1 MPWIITMFISSIFK
15 CSAKDT
21 CVGPMC
27 RKKENLLENSAAP
40 GFWLLAPLSLPTQQ
54 INQSILQDSGQVLVP
69 DFSTLNISIAYVA
82 MAWRK
87 ENETFL
93 TLPQLYVFHMTLKN
107 WNWQELSLDCTVSQ
121 LVCNT
126 LYWLVSRWML
136 TAFCLRY
143 TFPVCTF
150 TDLSWTNVKVN
161 FWVAQPY
168 NGWRAKLQDT
178 LRGKK
183 TTNVGKEL

>member
-1 MPWIITMFISSIFK
+1 MQYQRYL
-15 CSAKDT
+15 
-21 CVGPMC
+21 C
-27 RKKENLLENSAAP
+27 RAYVQEKENLLENSAAP
-40 GFWLLAPLSLPTQQ
+40 GFWLLAPLSLLPQQ
-54 INQSILQDSGQVLVP
+54 INQSILQDSDQVLVP
-69 DFSTLNISIAYVA
+69 DFSTLNISVVYVCYS
-82 MAWRK
+82 MK
-87 ENETFL
+87 EGKWNILDFASAL
-93 TLPQLYVFHMTLKN
+93 CLPYKMTLKN
-107 WNWQELSLDCTVSQ
+107 GNWQKLSLDWTVSQ

-178 LRGKK
+178 LWGKK
-183 TTNVGKEL
+183 PQI

>member
-1 MPWIITMFISSIFK
+1 MQCQRYLCRAYVQEKREPFRKLCSTRILTIGSSFSSHSTNQPVHPPGQWPGS
-15 CSAKDT
+15 CSRLFHPEHFH
-21 CVGPMC
+21 CLCCYGM
-27 RKKENLLENSAAP
+27 KE
-40 GFWLLAPLSLPTQQ
+40 GK
-54 INQSILQDSGQVLVP
+54 
-69 DFSTLNISIAYVA
+69 LNILDFASALCPPY
-82 MAWRK
+82 K
-87 ENETFL
+87 
-93 TLPQLYVFHMTLKN
+93 MTLKN

-178 LRGKK
+178 LWGKK
-183 TTNVGKEL
+183 PTNVGKEL